1 MGISDQ
7 FFKDFLSD
15 IAIISSSRV
24 TEGDFRLT
32 AGFFKVNT
40 LSTFKGDLKFIPLSE
55 LASVIG
61 FGPFKRYYIEN
72 PAHGIPLISSSEM
85 MEANPSCEGYISKLL
100 HKNYEKYLVEKGWIL
115 VSCSGTIGNVTI
127 VDNRLKGF
135 AVSQHALRVIPKEE
149 RLRGYL
155 YIYLS
160 SEIGQNEVKGKKSG
174 AVIDEIYEAD
184 LLRLSIPVIDD
195 KAIDSINSLI
205 DKTILLREQANDL
218 LNEASRLVYEYN
230 RLPPLDIANADFY
243 DSDHKIQTRILKSS
257 SIFGEY
263 RLDAH
268 FYNPVAE
275 LAIRNIVSNSESNKL
290 LNEVATPT
298 YMGSRASRN
307 YVEKGFGVQF
317 LSGKNI
323 VQIRPTDPKY
333 LSKQETGNLEEL
345 LLQKGWILI
354 TRSGTLGRTVLVW
367 NNYENVAASE
377 HLIRVIP
384 KNNEID
390 SGYLF
395 AFLSSDY
402 GYHQLVKFKHGA
414 VIDEITEDQIGETV
428 IPIPKS
434 PQRKVIGDKV
444 RLAYEKR
451 AEAIHLEDEAQE
463 ILKRSLAG

>member
-1 MGISDQ
+1 
-7 FFKDFLSD
+7 
-15 IAIISSSRV
+15 V
-24 TEGDFRLT
+24 
-32 AGFFKVNT
+32 
-40 LSTFKGDLKFIPLSE
+40 
-55 LASVIG
+55 
-61 FGPFKRYYIEN
+61 
-72 PAHGIPLISSSEM
+72 
-85 MEANPSCEGYISKLL
+85 
-100 HKNYEKYLVEKGWIL
+100 
-115 VSCSGTIGNVTI
+115 
-127 VDNRLKGF
+127 VD
-135 AVSQHALRVIPKEE
+135 
-149 RLRGYL
+149 
-155 YIYLS
+155 
-160 SEIGQNEVKGKKSG
+160 
-174 AVIDEIYEAD
+174 D
-184 LLRLSIPVIDD
+184 
-195 KAIDSINSLI
+195 INSII
-205 DKTILLREQANDL
+205 DKVILLREQANDL
-218 LNEASRLVYEYN
+218 LDEANKLVYKYN
-230 RLPPLDIANADFY
+230 HLPELNIDENQY
-243 DSDHKIQTRILKSS
+243 SDGENKIQTRVLKSS

-268 FYNPVAE
+268 FYNPIAE
-275 LAIRNIVSNSESNKL
+275 LAIRNIASNSESNKL

-333 LSKQETGNLEEL
+333 LSKQETENLEEL

-444 RLAYEKR
+444 RQAYEKR
-451 AEAIHLEDEAQE
+451 GEAIHLEDEAQE
-463 ILKRSLAG
+463 ILKQSLEG